1 MRIKRSFLIADRC
14 SQGKYEDTV
23 IFSGTYDEFSGWMY
37 VEPESVNEEELKNGN
52 PNWII
57 PGFYPDTAEYVDCEP
72 ESAEYL
78 LESLKMD
85 TDEVS
90 FTNPRVIT
98 MDVTITINNV
108 TMENH
113 A

>member
-1 MRIKRSFLIADRC
+1 MQIKRSFLIADRY

-23 IFSGTYDEFSGWMY
+23 IFSGVYDEFSGWMY
-37 VEPESVNEEELKNGN
+37 VEPEPVSEEELKDGN
-52 PNWII
+52 PNWIV
-57 PGFYPDTAEYVDCEP
+57 PDFGGNTTEYVNCEP

-90 FTNPRVIT
+90 FTNPRVII

-108 TMENH
+108 IMEDP